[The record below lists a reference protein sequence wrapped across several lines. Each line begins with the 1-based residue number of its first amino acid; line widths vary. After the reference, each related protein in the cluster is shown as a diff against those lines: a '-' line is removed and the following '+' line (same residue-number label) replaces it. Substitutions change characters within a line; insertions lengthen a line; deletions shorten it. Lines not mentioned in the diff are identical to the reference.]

1 MFGKLLS
8 DEESGEDRL
17 EENGEKQDEDAAV
30 SCSLDFLY
38 KREVEES
45 LKD

>member
-30 SCSLDFLY
+30 SFSETFY
-38 KREVEES
+38 
-45 LKD
+45 LKVCLPSG